1 MTSKFNNKK
10 EVKKAEEY
18 IDSLYKKILKQK
30 SSDASAP
37 EEDPLTRGCDQG
49 PSKVD

>member
-18 IDSLYKKILKQK
+18 IDSLYKKILKEK
-30 SSDASAP
+30 SSHAPAP
-37 EEDPLTRGCDQG
+37 EDVPSARGCDQG
-49 PSKVD
+49 PSEVD